1 MHKKHR
7 LKINSP
13 NNRKTLLLVLAIAP
27 APVFII
33 ASFLF
38 PQAVPIAAVSILVAA
53 AVGLNIWTM
62 RTPCH
67 TCGRRMALEQ
77 FVQRDMTIGA
87 KCSPAACAYQ
97 KDKD

>member
-1 MHKKHR
+1 MRKKHR

-13 NNRKTLLLVLAIAP
+13 SNRKTWLHVLAIAP
-27 APVFII
+27 APVFI
-33 ASFLF
+33 ALSLLF
-38 PQAVPIAAVSILVAA
+38 PQAVPVAAVAILVAA
-53 AVGLNIWTM
+53 VVGLNIWMM

-67 TCGRRMALEQ
+67 TCGRQMMVEQ

-87 KCSPAACAYQ
+87 KCNPAACAFQ